1 MPRLEFVTQGEGGA
15 GLTSVA
21 SMKVRSYSLEQIA
34 RILGV
39 DRQRLRYWQRLG
51 LLPRRRDAYD
61 WNDLNTAR
69 TVAQLYDQGI
79 PAKHLVPH
87 APLLVSRAL
96 SGVSRTLVV
105 EASDGSRELV
115 SGQYLL
121 DLQGDHELLV
131 LPLAEEWVA
140 QAEAAFD
147 EGDCER
153 ARTLAQGALQ
163 AAPEEVTELNNLGI
177 LLLEL
182 DMPEVALETLRKA
195 IRCPDAGARQWF
207 NLAHGLEY
215 VGHLEESAMAL
226 ERALEFDPDFGDAR
240 FNLALTW
247 ERLGEMERA
256 YSHWREYLRR
266 DPLSIDADRIREH
279 LFQVHGGTNVVPLR
293 AT

>member
-1 MPRLEFVTQGEGGA
+1 M
-15 GLTSVA
+15 
-21 SMKVRSYSLEQIA
+21 RSYSLEQIG
-34 RILGV
+34 RVLDV
-39 DRQRLRYWQRLG
+39 DEQRLRYWQRLG
-51 LLPRRRDAYD
+51 LLPRGQAGFD
-61 WNDLNTAR
+61 WDDLSIAR
-69 TVAQLYDQGI
+69 TVAQLFEQGI
-79 PAKHLVPH
+79 PAAHLVPH

-105 EASDGSRELV
+105 EAPEGSRELV

-121 DLQGDHELLV
+121 DLQGEHELHV

-153 ARTLAQGALQ
+153 ARTLAEGALQ

-195 IRCPDAGARQWF
+195 LRCHDAGPRQWF

-226 ERALEFDPDFGDAR
+226 ERALELDPDFGDAR

-247 ERLGEMERA
+247 ERIGEMERA

-266 DPLSIDADRIREH
+266 DPLSDDADRIREH
-279 LFQVHGGTNVVPLR
+279 LIQVHGGTNVVPLR